1 MSDLFLE
8 GKAALV
14 TAGSRRLGAAI
25 VTALAVRGADVAVNY
40 REAQDVAAALVE
52 SLAGG
57 VGTHVAVRGDVRTAE
72 GTRRLVED
80 AGRALGGRPIQV
92 LVNNCGPFAMT
103 PFAEMPEEEWDR
115 IWDTNVKSAYVA
127 SQELTPGMRAAG
139 WGRIINVSA
148 GSAYLRNHSIY
159 TLAKASLQTLTE
171 SLAIELGP
179 EITVNAIMPGQIA
192 ESADVIA
199 EFDSDF
205 VGRAIEHTA
214 LGRLVTRAEV
224 AAIAAEL
231 CGPLFSGVTGA
242 TIPIDGGW
250 HLPRF

>member
-1 MSDLFLE
+1 VSELPLE

-25 VTALAVRGADVAVNY
+25 ATALAVRGADVAINY
-40 REAQDVAAALVE
+40 HRAADVAGELVE
-52 SLAGG
+52 SLSGSG
-57 VGTHVAVRGDVRTAE
+57 GTHVAVRGDVRTAE

-80 AGRALGGRPIQV
+80 AGCALGGRTIQI

-103 PFAEMPEEEWDR
+103 PFAEMAEEEWDR
-115 IWDTNVKSAYVA
+115 IWDTNVKSAYIA
-127 SQELTPGMRAAG
+127 SQELARGMRRAG

-179 EITVNAIMPGQIA
+179 EITVNSITPGQIA

-199 EFDSDF
+199 EFDADF
-205 VGRAIEHTA
+205 VERAIGHTP
-214 LGRLVTRAEV
+214 LGRLVTRSEV

-231 CGPLFSGVTGA
+231 CGPLFSGVTGV

-250 HLPRF
+250 HIPRF